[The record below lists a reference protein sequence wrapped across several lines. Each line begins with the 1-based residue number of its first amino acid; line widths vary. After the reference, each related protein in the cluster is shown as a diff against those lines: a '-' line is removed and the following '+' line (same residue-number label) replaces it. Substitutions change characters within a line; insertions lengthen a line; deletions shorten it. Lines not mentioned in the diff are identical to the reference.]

1 MTLEATTTISPQSE
15 DTQAGR
21 YFRAMAEFVGF
32 TAADAAAIK
41 ETAPIIQAHMPE
53 IVGSFYT
60 HLLRYP
66 PTRKF
71 FLGPDGTVDQ
81 NYLELR
87 MRHLTAFWLRTA
99 NGVYDDEY
107 ARYLEYV
114 GRAHTARGSNPGI
127 YIAERYVI
135 GQVGFIQHAIS
146 MILLQELGQQDLT
159 LAGQAEEA
167 WDKLLMVIL
176 EMLARAYGEERE
188 SESFDAL
195 VQVDGGVVNRLA
207 AAVSWR
213 EQNGHQNGDGK
224 RVLVARADELSDG
237 QRKLVEVDGLSIGVF
252 HHKGQWYA
260 LRNYC
265 LHRGGPVA
273 TGELEGDTLI
283 CPWHKFK
290 YNVTTGQLL
299 VDPKVK
305 LDTYP
310 VIIED
315 GAVYLTLPCETE
327 AMDPVAEKPALAAN
341 ELPANAVAPGQ
352 VRRVQV
358 DGEEVAVYNVD
369 GALYATQEKCTHVG
383 GPLSEGELQG
393 NVITCPWHGS
403 CFDVTNGQVM
413 CGPASKPLATYR
425 VAQAGDRIRVE
436 K

>member
-1 MTLEATTTISPQSE
+1 
-15 DTQAGR
+15 
-21 YFRAMAEFVGF
+21 
-32 TAADAAAIK
+32 
-41 ETAPIIQAHMPE
+41 
-53 IVGSFYT
+53 
-60 HLLRYP
+60 
-66 PTRKF
+66 
-71 FLGPDGTVDQ
+71 
-81 NYLELR
+81 
-87 MRHLTAFWLRTA
+87 
-99 NGVYDDEY
+99 
-107 ARYLEYV
+107 
-114 GRAHTARGSNPGI
+114 
-127 YIAERYVI
+127 
-135 GQVGFIQHAIS
+135 
-146 MILLQELGQQDLT
+146 
-159 LAGQAEEA
+159 
-167 WDKLLMVIL
+167 
-176 EMLARAYGEERE
+176 
-188 SESFDAL
+188 
-195 VQVDGGVVNRLA
+195 
-207 AAVSWR
+207 
-213 EQNGHQNGDGK
+213 
-224 RVLVARADELSDG
+224 
-237 QRKLVEVDGLSIGVF
+237 
-252 HHKGQWYA
+252 
-260 LRNYC
+260 
-265 LHRGGPVA
+265 
-273 TGELEGDTLI
+273 
-283 CPWHKFK
+283 
-290 YNVTTGQLL
+290 QLL

>member
-1 MTLEATTTISPQSE
+1 
-15 DTQAGR
+15 
-21 YFRAMAEFVGF
+21 MAEFVGF
-32 TAADAAAIK
+32 SEADAAAIK

-53 IVGSFYT
+53 IVGNFYA

-71 FLGPDGTVDQ
+71 FLGPDGEVDQ

-114 GRAHTARGSNPGI
+114 GRAHTARGANPGI

-146 MILLQELGQQDLT
+146 MILLQELGQKDAT
-159 LAGQAEEA
+159 LAGPAEEA

-176 EMLARAYGEERE
+176 EMLARAYGEERGN
-188 SESFDAL
+188 ESFDAL
-195 VQVDGGVVNRLA
+195 VPVDSGTVNRLA

-213 EQNGHQNGDGK
+213 EQNSYQNGDGK
-224 RVLVARADELSDG
+224 RVPVARADEIAEG
-237 QRKLVEVDGLSIGVF
+237 HRKLIEVDGLSIGIF
-252 HHKGQWYA
+252 HHKGEWYA

-273 TGELEGDTLI
+273 TGELEGDTLV

-305 LDTYP
+305 LDTFP
-310 VIIED
+310 VTIQD
-315 GAVYLTLPCETE
+315 GAVYITLPCETG
-327 AMDPVAEKPALAAN
+327 ATDPVAEKPALAAN